1 MRKLYVVVSYEG
13 RTDEQVQEV
22 REEIKSRV
30 EDALVEEFELLL
42 PTPGLKRVASEI
54 DAVLDA
60 DLVILSKGFQY
71 SMPSRVVHF
80 AASNYKFEMYEED
93 WIEVTK
99 QARIEEEALLEQ
111 NFSDEE
117 VPDED
122 VPA

>member
-22 REEIKSRV
+22 REDIKSRV
-30 EDALVEEFELLL
+30 EDALVEEVELLL

-60 DLVILSKGFQY
+60 DLVILSNGFQY

-80 AASNYKFEMYEED
+80 AASHYKSEMYEED

-99 QARIEEEALLEQ
+99 QARTEEEAAEG
-111 NFSDEE
+111 
-117 VPDED
+117 VR
-122 VPA
+122 